1 MLSETSGRRWL
12 ASCLALGT
20 LLAYQ
25 LNDDPFHLTTSAD
38 AAAPAL
44 DQPLDGSADLVDQH
58 QLHPILLPSPEAMS
72 AIRERPLFTPDRAP
86 IVLAQ
91 QTTGSMT
98 DAGGE
103 RPLPKV
109 ELAGTLLTER
119 NKVALVV
126 NGEQGPSR
134 VRIGET
140 IADWQ
145 IKSIGRDRFL
155 LERDGQLELLLLREH
170 H

>member
-12 ASCLALGT
+12 ASCLVLGA

-25 LNDDPFHLTTSAD
+25 LGDDPFQLTTSAD

-44 DQPLDGSADLVDQH
+44 DQQQDGSADLPNQQ
-58 QLHPILLPSPEAMS
+58 QLVPILLASPEAMS

-91 QTTGSMT
+91 QTTGVMT

-103 RPLPKV
+103 RLLPKV
-109 ELAGTLLTER
+109 ELAGTLLSER

-126 NGEQGPSR
+126 NGERGPSR

-145 IKSIGRDRFL
+145 IKSIERDRFL
-155 LERDGQLELLLLREH
+155 LERDGQVELLLLREH